1 MRRKLLML
9 YLGVLATTAETVAI
23 VPGTRVSGCISM
35 IGADFACPA
44 SDGAVLDA
52 CQLRTTTLSAALAVC
67 TNITGCAAIVQ
78 SGEWSTLKAAFV
90 FSGSESLRSQ
100 CKDIASRISHRLQH
114 TDSRSVC
121 HDADTRRWQRLG
133 CGEHARAAVLGAVDP
148 RPVRLE
154 SLQMQTRQGQF
165 RCVSNTQIAKEVKQ
179 PVRIDSAQ
187 GCIHPPPTSDATACS
202 FPRRHALDLCLST
215 PTMLCQSL
223 HCERGSDYC
232 QALQNTYVASAARP
246 SFGDVDLYFRRSRR
260 SDGAN
265 ASLSAARCSD
275 RHYTDMAIHFGA
287 RASSYPTPKI
297 LVCEQGASACSVD
310 LASAKL
316 LDDNAERL
324 RQLLITTA
332 QRFLT
337 RSTANEPTHLL
348 QVDGPLVLYP
358 PASFAMR
365 DTVKTAHDR
374 AVLALVRPKNP
385 DMERAAYR
393 AQYENDKWL
402 FDVQAVYDT
411 FFGKGT
417 AFHASSRKGFF
428 VEAGAVQGTVYDSNS
443 IFFER
448 FLGWKGLLVETNQ
461 CQ

>member
-1 MRRKLLML
+1 MLMHL
-9 YLGVLATTAETVAI
+9 LGVLATTAETVAI
-23 VPGTRVSGCISM
+23 VPGVRVSGCISM
-35 IGADFACPA
+35 IGADFACAA

-100 CKDIASRISHRLQH
+100 CKEITSRISHRLQ

-133 CGEHARAAVLGAVDP
+133 CGEHARAAVLYAVDP

-154 SLQMQTRQGQF
+154 SLQMQSMGLGQF
-165 RCVSNTQIAKEVKQ
+165 RCVSDVQITKEVKQ

-187 GCIHPPPTSDATACS
+187 GCIHPSPTSDATACS
-202 FPRRHALDLCLST
+202 FPRRHALDLCLNT

-232 QALQNTYVASAARP
+232 QALQNSYVASATRP

-265 ASLSAARCSD
+265 SSLSSARCSD
-275 RHYTDMAIHFGA
+275 RHYTSMAINFGA
-287 RASSYPTPKI
+287 RASSYPTPKT

-310 LASAKL
+310 LAGAKL

-324 RQLLITTA
+324 QQLLITTA
-332 QRFLT
+332 QRFLA

-348 QVDGPLVLYP
+348 QVDAPLVLYP
-358 PASFAMR
+358 PASFARR
-365 DTVKTAHDR
+365 DTAKTAHDR

-393 AQYENDKWL
+393 AQYKNDKWL
-402 FDVQAVYDT
+402 FDVQAVYDA
-411 FFGKGT
+411 FFGEGT
-417 AFHASSRKGFF
+417 AFHSSSRKGFF

-448 FLGWKGLLVETNQ
+448 FLGWKGRLVARRTNASDGL
-461 CQ
+461 